1 MDDSGKQPH
10 DELENGHLKLIS
22 SSYNSKLYVYVYI
35 YTYMHTCIA
44 YRTSGYIGV
53 CMVRYVDFNSLFNG
67 LYGGYIGAVH
77 YPI

>member
-10 DELENGHLKLIS
+10 DELENGHLKLIY
-22 SSYNSKLYVYVYI
+22 SSYNSKLFVYI
-35 YTYMHTCIA
+35 YIDMHTCIA

-53 CMVRYVDFNSLFNG
+53 YMVRYVDFNSHFYG
-67 LYGGYIGAVH
+67 LYGGYIGSVH